1 MFKSIVVG
9 TDFSPTAEQAVE
21 HAVQLAKS
29 FGATLHIVT
38 AFKPA
43 MAANIAAS
51 SLEAMAAG
59 GAEFIQSAQSAMAD
73 EVEATHNALVKRMQK
88 EGIHCKTHG
97 MAEDAADA
105 IMEVAEREG
114 CDLIVVGNRGMS
126 SAKRFLLGNVPNKI
140 SHHSPCSVLI
150 VHTSD

>member
-9 TDFSPTAEQAVE
+9 TDFSPTAEEAVNQAMS
-21 HAVQLAKS
+21 LAKS
-29 FGATLHIVT
+29 FSATLHVVT

-73 EVEATHNALVKRMQK
+73 EVEATHNALVTRMQN
-88 EGIHCKTHG
+88 EGITCKTHG
-97 MAEDAADA
+97 VAEDAADA

-114 CDLIVVGNRGMS
+114 ADLIVVGNRGLS

-140 SHHSPCSVLI
+140 THHSPCSVLI
-150 VHTSD
+150 VHTT

>member
-9 TDFSPTAEQAVE
+9 TDFSPTAEEAVRRATE
-21 HAVQLAKS
+21 LAKA
-29 FGATLHIVT
+29 FGATLHVVT

-73 EVEATHNALVKRMQK
+73 EVEATHSALVKRMQK
-88 EGIHCKTHG
+88 DGIKCKTHG
-97 MAEDAADA
+97 IAEDAADA
-105 IMEVAEREG
+105 IMEIAEREG
-114 CDLIVVGNRGMS
+114 ADLIVVGTRGLS

-140 SHHSPCSVLI
+140 THHAPCSVLI
-150 VHTSD
+150 VHTT

>member
-1 MFKSIVVG
+1 VFKSIVVG
-9 TDFSPTAEQAVE
+9 TDFSPTAEEAVTQAL
-21 HAVQLAKS
+21 ALAKA
-29 FGATLHIVT
+29 FGAKLHVVT

-73 EVEATHNALVKRMQK
+73 EVEATHNAIIARMKK
-88 EGIHCKTHG
+88 EGVACKTHG

-114 CDLIVVGNRGMS
+114 ADLIVIGNRGMS

-140 SHHSPCSVLI
+140 THHSPCSVLI
-150 VHTSD
+150 VHTT

>member
-9 TDFSPTAEQAVE
+9 TDFSPTAEVAVK
-21 HAVQLAKS
+21 HATELAKA
-29 FGATLHIVT
+29 FGATLHVVT

-73 EVEATHNALVKRMQK
+73 EVEANHNALVKRMQK
-88 EGIHCKTHG
+88 DGIKCKTHG
-97 MAEDAADA
+97 VAEDAADA
-105 IMEVAEREG
+105 IMEIAEREG
-114 CDLIVVGNRGMS
+114 ADLIVVGNRGLS

-140 SHHSPCSVLI
+140 THHSPCSVLI
-150 VHTSD
+150 VHTS

>member
-1 MFKSIVVG
+1 VFTSIVVG
-9 TDFSPTAEQAVE
+9 TDFSPTAEEAVSQAI
-21 HAVQLAKS
+21 ALAKT
-29 FGATLHIVT
+29 FGAKLHIVT

-59 GAEFIQSAQSAMAD
+59 GAEFIAEAQSAMAD
-73 EVEATHNALVKRMQK
+73 EVEATHNALVKRIQK
-88 EGIHCKTHG
+88 EGISCKTHG

-105 IMEVAEREG
+105 IMEVAEREK

-150 VHTSD
+150 VRTT

>member
-9 TDFSPTAEQAVE
+9 TDFSPTAEEAVNQAI
-21 HAVQLAKS
+21 ALAKAFS
-29 FGATLHIVT
+29 AKLHVVT

-73 EVEATHNALVKRMQK
+73 EVEATHNALVKRVQK
-88 EGIHCKTHG
+88 EGISCKTHG
-97 MAEDAADA
+97 IAEDAADA
-105 IMEVAEREG
+105 IMEVAEREKA
-114 CDLIVVGNRGMS
+114 DLIVVGNRGLS

-140 SHHSPCSVLI
+140 THHAPCSVLV
-150 VHTSD
+150 VHTTD